1 MRRLVLAIAL
11 VVIVVLVAGA
21 GVVAAQRNGD
31 VGVVK
36 PQSIKRDP
44 RRGFSF
50 ARSHS
55 CGIAAVGIHNNDA
68 PVFVKRYLVTVRGPI
83 GIIYVVRTCI

>member
-31 VGVVK
+31 SALEWAREAGHAEVVALLEK
-36 PQSIKRDP
+36 
-44 RRGFSF
+44 
-50 ARSHS
+50 
-55 CGIAAVGIHNNDA
+55 AAG
-68 PVFVKRYLVTVRGPI
+68 GE
-83 GIIYVVRTCI
+83 